1 MEKYVFDDKG
11 EKNMKRR
18 KYWPSL
24 VLGALICFSA
34 FAVTGCTKDADD
46 SENTESEWSDENVD
60 GDGWI

>member
-1 MEKYVFDDKG
+1 
-11 EKNMKRR
+11 MKRR
-18 KYWPSL
+18 KYWL
-24 VLGALICFSA
+24 FFLLCALICFSA